1 MFLRSFGHLE
11 KYVLIGFLQI
21 QFVAAAAADAGQIR
35 IEQQGQ
41 EGTVLVD
48 AEAFSKKY
56 DLKIRQSGI
65 ENMLD
70 VGIAS
75 SSTVIANQHG
85 DYGLVD
91 LELRGEDDYIRIYQ
105 SGSFNSISGLFQGQS
120 NHSQVDQ
127 SGHKNQISLNISG
140 NSSVYRLTQ
149 SGIENKLSLSH
160 NGYDERVDITQAG
173 QQNTIEVD
181 HSSSNIGLDVEQE
194 GSGGFVRITN

>member
-1 MFLRSFGHLE
+1 MFSRYFGRTE
-11 KYVLIGFLQI
+11 KYILIAFLQAHL
-21 QFVAAAAADAGQIR
+21 VTAAAADDGQIR

-41 EGTVLVD
+41 AGTVLID
-48 AEAFSKKY
+48 AEASSKNY

-75 SSTVIANQHG
+75 NSTVVANQHG

-91 LELRGEDDYIRIYQ
+91 LELRGEDDYLHINQ
-105 SGSFNSISGLFQGQS
+105 SGSFNSISGVFEGHS
-120 NHSQVDQ
+120 NHSQVGQ
-127 SGHKNQISLNISG
+127 SGHKNQISLEISG

-160 NGYDERVDITQAG
+160 SGYDERVNITQAG

-194 GSGGFVRITN
+194 GSGGLVRITN